1 MPVYTYKCHDCSKI
15 FDVRHGMFFEHQRC
29 VSCQSENVFRL
40 PPAGITG
47 IVEKKEQNSTKP
59 GQVVDQYIKDAKEEV
74 KREKKKLKS
83 EEM

>member
-1 MPVYTYKCHDCSKI
+1 MPVYTYKCCTCKRI
-15 FDVRHGMFFEHQRC
+15 FDVRHGMFFESQRC
-29 VSCQSENVFRL
+29 TSCHSDDVFRL

-47 IVEKKEQNSTKP
+47 ISQKSEGSKSKP
-59 GQVVDQYIKDAKEEV
+59 GKVVDEYIKDAKEEV

>member
-1 MPVYTYKCHDCSKI
+1 MPVYTYRCQNCSKI

-29 VSCQSENVFRL
+29 TSCASEDVFRL
-40 PPAGITG
+40 PPAGLTG
-47 IVEKKEQNSTKP
+47 ISEKKEESTSKP
-59 GQVVDQYIKDAKEEV
+59 GKVVDQYIKDAKEEV